1 MCSACC
7 SVQIICFRCPL
18 QSTTNL
24 NNKHHPTV
32 WRTISRSIAASSSGL
47 CIPLGSG
54 WYQYGRRGVRTERQE
69 MATQR
74 KKIATVSH
82 FASLDH
88 DLHNQLVSTSAPKAC
103 WLHEILPPRSNA
115 EAPLCG
121 CKPSGEWSPCTCE
134 RKIPQGHT
142 DDTVAWCWQCSLC
155 SSRHVVAQIN
165 RLLVIRQQDSA
176 THD

>member
-1 MCSACC
+1 MLQCSNNMLQMSTAVYNKFKQQTSSHSLANDFSQHCC
-7 SVQIICFRCPL
+7 IKFRPVHSPWL
-18 QSTTNL
+18 RMVGTARGADRKTTEL
-24 NNKHHPTV
+24 MT
-32 WRTISRSIAASSSGL
+32 
-47 CIPLGSG
+47 
-54 WYQYGRRGVRTERQE
+54 
-69 MATQR
+69 TQGFS
-74 KKIATVSH
+74 ATVSH